1 MTGGILF
8 MVAIRSLTH
17 LTKAGISAL
26 RKKENT
32 SHRYMRDKAPI
43 DTITDIKNISNSSLY
58 EYLSEHPSLPV
69 ACQHWIW
76 ADPSGHSPLHFPL
89 GRGPA

>member
-32 SHRYMRDKAPI
+32 SHRYMRDKAI
-43 DTITDIKNISNSSLY
+43 LLCMNTFQSIHHFLLHANTGSGLIHQDTLLFT
-58 EYLSEHPSLPV
+58 
-69 ACQHWIW
+69 
-76 ADPSGHSPLHFPL
+76 FPL
-89 GRGPA
+89 GEVLHK